1 MFSDAIAISNEEK
14 IKGNLIKFRDFETNI
29 ELEIDKEFN
38 DELLNLCKRENISAA
53 GIDSNLLRRFNKD
66 YELDHGTMV
75 PMYFINKYY
84 TDYKLVHITYSILND
99 IELYKFGMAIQ
110 KTAKNLNK
118 NTVIIA
124 SGDLSHRLTEEGP
137 YEYSPQGEKFDK
149 ELIENLENGNVVN
162 IFNMD
167 KCMIEEA
174 GECGLRSLY
183 ILLGAV
189 EGNSIQGEL
198 LSYEG
203 PFGVGYGVM
212 KFKQESENI
221 SNLDKLLKIKEESFN
236 KKISN
241 SNPYVKLA
249 RESLNYYFKY
259 KRLMIASND
268 LPREMLE
275 ERHGVFVSL
284 KKFGQLRGCIGTIFP
299 TTDCVANEIIR
310 NAIQAAIADPRF
322 LEVTEDE
329 LVDIDISVDVLTNP
343 IKAIKEELNPKIYGV
358 IVSKGQNRGLLLPDL
373 EGVDTVE
380 EQLNIACQKG
390 GINPNSDYNIEKFEV
405 IRYKEGENNEI

>member
-53 GIDSNLLRRFNKD
+53 GIDSNLLRRFNKN

-137 YEYSPQGEKFDK
+137 YEYSPQGAKFDK
-149 ELIENLENGNVVN
+149 KLIENLENGNVVN

-183 ILLGAV
+183 ILLGAM

-203 PFGVGYGVM
+203 PFGVGCGVM

-249 RESLNYYFKY
+249 RESLNYYFKN

-329 LVDIDISVDVLTNP
+329 LVDIDISVDVLINP

>member
-38 DELLNLCKRENISAA
+38 DELLNLCKSENISAT

-124 SGDLSHRLTEEGP
+124 SGDLSHRLTEDGP
-137 YEYSPQGEKFDK
+137 YEYSPQGAKFDK

-162 IFNMD
+162 IFNME

-183 ILLGAV
+183 ILLGAM

-236 KKISN
+236 KKIYN

>member
-38 DELLNLCKRENISAA
+38 DELLNLCKSENISAT

-124 SGDLSHRLTEEGP
+124 SGDLSHRLTEDGP

-183 ILLGAV
+183 ILLGAM

-249 RESLNYYFKY
+249 RESLNYYFKN

>member
-38 DELLNLCKRENISAA
+38 DELLNLCKSENISAT

-66 YELDHGTMV
+66 YELDHGTIV

-124 SGDLSHRLTEEGP
+124 SGDLSHRLTEDGP
-137 YEYSPQGEKFDK
+137 YEYSPQGAKFDK

-183 ILLGAV
+183 ILLGAM

-249 RESLNYYFKY
+249 RESLNYYFKN